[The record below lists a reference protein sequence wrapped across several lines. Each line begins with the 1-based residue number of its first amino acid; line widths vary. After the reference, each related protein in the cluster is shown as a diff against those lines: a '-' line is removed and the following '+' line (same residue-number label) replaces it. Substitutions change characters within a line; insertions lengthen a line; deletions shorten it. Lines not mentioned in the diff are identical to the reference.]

1 MTAVSIY
8 CAEAGAKN
16 EACVCIDM
24 TDIQECWNVSFYYKY
39 RNETNF
45 RVILST
51 LQYPDN
57 VSINVVE

>member
-1 MTAVSIY
+1 MSRSITSI
-8 CAEAGAKN
+8 EMKL
-16 EACVCIDM
+16 I
-24 TDIQECWNVSFYYKY
+24 
-39 RNETNF
+39 F